1 MATLSIEVKCKGT
14 IWFTLL
20 KIAVLTAYKPLLN
33 LFVGKPLMKMYI
45 AGKINSEYG
54 IDNNYDITEL

>member
-20 KIAVLTAYKPLLN
+20 KIAVLTAYKPFMN
-33 LFVGKPLMKMYI
+33 MFVGKPLMKMYI
-45 AGKINSEYG
+45 AGKLDSVYS